1 MNKENDM
8 ELTIRKA
15 MTEDFSRVFALF
27 HQLWP
32 NKELNENELDIS
44 IRKVDY
50 CFDNTY

>member
-32 NKELNENELDIS
+32 NKELNENDM
-44 IRKVDY
+44 RKVFERGLESNLDHE
-50 CFDNTY
+50 